1 MRPGWHTRAHVW
13 LAPGCASRALTPPPH
28 HHHVPPS
35 FSKTWGRGGTLQ
47 SSPDSPRL
55 YCQILPVCLRRCSG
69 RHGQSVEPAAD
80 SPPSLSRGHG
90 QLARGHGWH
99 CVSWPQ
105 AGGSQLGLVPET
117 PPPTSSFHT
126 GGPCLTAWGPGE
138 GSPYFVLN
146 KDSGGPSAALV
157 WRPGSP
163 AGRGLLISRG
173 CPCINTERGTSLPP
187 GACLGG
193 D

>member
-1 MRPGWHTRAHVW
+1 MFAEGLVFLRLASQAPRSGDDLSCICRGGGRGLDGEAPADGHARGMRPGWHTRAHVW
-13 LAPGCASRALTPPPH
+13 LAPGCASRALTPPPPR
-28 HHHVPPS
+28 VPPS

-117 PPPTSSFHT
+117 PPP
-126 GGPCLTAWGPGE
+126 
-138 GSPYFVLN
+138 
-146 KDSGGPSAALV
+146 
-157 WRPGSP
+157 
-163 AGRGLLISRG
+163 
-173 CPCINTERGTSLPP
+173 LPP
-187 GACLGG
+187 STPVVLA
-193 D
+193 